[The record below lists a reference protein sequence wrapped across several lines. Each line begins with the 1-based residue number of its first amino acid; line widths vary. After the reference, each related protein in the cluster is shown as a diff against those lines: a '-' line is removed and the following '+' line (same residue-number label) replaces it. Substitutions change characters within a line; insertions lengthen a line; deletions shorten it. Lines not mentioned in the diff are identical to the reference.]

1 MANNLRWELY
11 LPKDSVTVQKKA
23 NILSIG
29 ILRPH
34 DFETVSATIDKI
46 KINNQYIKS
55 LKIIKPEKPSDVPNL
70 EIELM
75 GDQVEIFSF
84 YRDNESKQIID
95 FWINPDFVV
104 KAPEVKPEAPK
115 PERKIASIEK
125 KKVNYPKK
133 FLKPKVPDGNY
144 RDFRYGAAFVWN
156 YPPLISPPLN
166 LIDLES
172 KTPDY
177 FYPIRDLK
185 IIDSEK
191 LAHLQLSINLYNKS
205 QFGLMNKSIDLYFK
219 KYGEQADID
228 LNEFLKVNAILKLN
242 KGDLDKESSK
252 FAIGTLNTISKRTSD
267 YGLKKGI
274 LQYLVSTVFNKEDY
288 VNTIKEAQRLFSLAK
303 EYFDKDIK
311 ISSSSL
317 ILYSLAKLSQ
327 MDKMEDILKDPVYEG
342 LIPRQLGLS
351 YETYILLS
359 QDKTQEVIN
368 LFEKS
373 KKSLIDPIHEGI
385 LFNVAESYFREGK
398 YPEALENYE
407 KFLKTYPSHINSSMT
422 KIRIALIHDLLSKD
436 PEQVIAH
443 YKDVI
448 DGTGDFQVNFE
459 ARLRYV
465 AFRNLRKKTTDQDD
479 FESRTFLKLK
489 PEEEKILTEDL
500 KKMLWMVRLR
510 SFIVDKNYSDALS
523 YLLAIPIDSLK
534 PFEKLAFDGD
544 GAEIAFGLIQE
555 QFKNEDYPGLLKTY
569 ELFNK
574 KYERKIGREPLLK
587 YLVGKAFL
595 KIGAYDSFDEN
606 YEDFRL
612 LTEAPKREF
621 PIWVDRDESI
631 SSEFLMLEL
640 AIIKNIQLENFEMGQ
655 KLLKELVEKYP
666 NQEKTKY
673 FQAIISFK
681 TGKYNDAIV
690 NVEKFLSQD
699 KSIRSYSLSDIV
711 TILGIYTDAIYKVG
725 DLKKYRKVTKAL
737 LEDTKSQAQSSQ
749 FKTLEERILYV
760 NIEILAG
767 EQKEENAVEVE
778 SEIKNFM
785 NSFPNTT
792 YKERVN
798 FLLGQ
803 TYIQLNK
810 LKEGEKIMMDL
821 VESSTAPNY
830 LKELARTELSFI
842 KIKNKTI

>member
-11 LPKDSVTVQKKA
+11 LPKDSVTVAKKE
-23 NILSIG
+23 NIVSIG

-55 LKIIKPEKPSDVPNL
+55 LKTIKPEKLSDVPNL
-70 EIELM
+70 EIELI

-95 FWINPDFVV
+95 FWINPDSVAKASAV
-104 KAPEVKPEAPK
+104 KQETPK

-156 YPPLISPPLN
+156 YPPLITPPLN
-166 LIDLES
+166 LINLES

-191 LAHLQLSINLYNKS
+191 LAHLQLSINLYRKA

-219 KYGEQADID
+219 KYGEEADID
-228 LNEFLKVNAILKLN
+228 LNEFLKVNAILRLN
-242 KGDLDKESSK
+242 KGDLEKESSK
-252 FAIGTLNTISKRTSD
+252 FAISMLNTISKRTSD

-274 LQYLVSTVFNKEDY
+274 LKYLVSSVFNKEDY
-288 VNTIKEAQRLFSLAK
+288 VNTIKEARRLFILAK
-303 EYFDKDIK
+303 EYSDVDLITKL
-311 ISSSSL
+311 SSI

-327 MDKMEDILKDPVYEG
+327 MDKIEEILKNPDYENI
-342 LIPRQLGLS
+342 IPPQLALS
-351 YETYILLS
+351 YQTYILLS
-359 QDKTQEVIN
+359 QDKSQEVIN

-373 KKSLIDPIHEGI
+373 RKSLVDPIHEGI

-398 YPEALENYE
+398 YTEALENYE
-407 KFLKTYPSHINSSMT
+407 KFLKTYSSHVNSSMT

-436 PEQVIAH
+436 PEQVLAH

-479 FESRTFLKLK
+479 FESRAFLKLK
-489 PEEEKILTEDL
+489 PEEEKFLNEDL

-523 YLLAIPIDSLK
+523 YLMAIPIDSLK

-574 KYERKIGREPLLK
+574 KYERKIGREPLIK
-587 YLVGKAFL
+587 YIVGKAFL
-595 KIGAYDSFDEN
+595 KIGAYDSFDQN
-606 YEDFRL
+606 YEEFKL
-612 LTEAPKREF
+612 LKETPKREF
-621 PIWVDRDESI
+621 PIWIDRDESI

-640 AIIKNIQLENFEMGQ
+640 AIIKNIQLENFDVGQ
-655 KLLKELVEKYP
+655 NLLKDLGEKYP
-666 NQEKTKY
+666 NQEKVKY
-673 FQAIISFK
+673 FQAIVSFK

-699 KSIRSYSLSDIV
+699 KSLRTYSLSDIV
-711 TILGIYTDAIYKVG
+711 TILGIYTDAIYKIG

-737 LEDTKSQAQSSQ
+737 LEDTKSQSQSSQ
-749 FKTLEERILYV
+749 YKSLEERILYL

-767 EQKEENAVEVE
+767 EQKEENALEIE

-792 YKERVN
+792 YKERVT

-810 LKEGEKIMMDL
+810 LEEGEKIMKSL
-821 VESSTAPNY
+821 VESSTVPNY
-830 LKELARTELSFI
+830 IKELARTELSFI